1 MQLNKLL
8 TQREA
13 QHRII
18 AISLEKIEDEDMSNS
33 SRRKLLQIL
42 EDKLKAVRNLNEKIA
57 NHADVEDL
65 VTELVSSEQYI
76 IDLELKL
83 DIIREKGSNC
93 NKNQNS
99 REDRTRTPDRS
110 TPQSSQVSLDSS
122 ASYHKLPKLTLP
134 HFTGNITEWQSFW
147 DCFESSVHL
156 NTALSEVQKFSYLRS
171 LLHDEA
177 ASCIAGFQL
186 THVNYRK
193 AVDLLKERF
202 GQPHKIISAYMKSLL
217 KLPRPENST
226 HSLQCFNDKLET
238 LIRGLESL
246 GQCQESYG
254 DLLVPIIREK
264 LPNNLKRN
272 MARDHGNRQW
282 KLNELRDAIQKEVN
296 ILQEGETTEV
306 HFPTASFFTGSR
318 NSPQKQKKKA
328 GPTVD
333 QAKSFG
339 QKITCPF
346 CGDQHSPIDCKNVET
361 VEKRLKCVKDKRLCF
376 NCLGEGHQIVRCKSR
391 FRCRHCQRKHHT
403 SICHQKTTN
412 SLNPD
417 AAPFQPETKGLHNAT
432 VLHSTTQPRQNVLL
446 KTAVTKVS
454 SLNFTQE
461 AHILFD
467 EGAQRSF
474 ISQKLADDL
483 QLNPTGT
490 EIVNLA
496 SFGQESQNVRH
507 IETATVYLITD
518 RNEKIA
524 IDVLIVP
531 AIAVPLSNVQ
541 REVKTL
547 KYLRGLKLAHPVT
560 DDGFEI
566 SLLIGADSY
575 WKIVQNRVIRGKGP
589 TAVQSKIG
597 YLLSGPR
604 PINKENNK
612 VAQHM
617 MNVITS
623 PPNPLDL
630 ERFWKLES
638 LGITLEEEAGGPSD
652 LKLYMDTC
660 ISFSEGKYIA
670 KLPWKEDHPP
680 LPTNY
685 AMALRRTETMIRRLR
700 KEPCLFDKY
709 GEIISEQIKP
719 GFIEEVSDSS
729 VPNHQVHYIPHHG
742 VKKDSVTTPIRIVY
756 DCSCRQSADKPSL
769 NDCLKSTPPEL
780 NDLAG
785 ILIRLRL
792 NKYAITTDIEK
803 ALLHVS
809 LHEKDR
815 DVTRF
820 LWLKDPSNPESSM
833 TTYRFKAVL
842 FGATCSPFI
851 LCTTIIKHL
860 ENNRDIWVSTHLL
873 RDIYVDNIISSFPT
887 ESDVTDFFRDT
898 RTMMAAANFNLRSW
912 NSNCRSVREA
922 TKSDQILD
930 KDKFS
935 KILGLRWDAINDV
948 ISFPE

>member
-42 EDKLKAVRNLNEKIA
+42 EDKLEAVRNLNEKIA

-177 ASCIAGFQL
+177 ASCIARFQV

-217 KLPRPENST
+217 ELPRPENST
-226 HSLQCFNDKLET
+226 HSLQYFNDKLET

-296 ILQEGETTEV
+296 ILQEGETTEAMEV

-361 VEKRLKCVKDKRLCF
+361 
-376 NCLGEGHQIVRCKSR
+376 
-391 FRCRHCQRKHHT
+391 RK
-403 SICHQKTTN
+403 
-412 SLNPD
+412 
-417 AAPFQPETKGLHNAT
+417 
-432 VLHSTTQPRQNVLL
+432 
-446 KTAVTKVS
+446 
-454 SLNFTQE
+454 
-461 AHILFD
+461 
-467 EGAQRSF
+467 
-474 ISQKLADDL
+474 
-483 QLNPTGT
+483 
-490 EIVNLA
+490 
-496 SFGQESQNVRH
+496 
-507 IETATVYLITD
+507 
-518 RNEKIA
+518 
-524 IDVLIVP
+524 
-531 AIAVPLSNVQ
+531 
-541 REVKTL
+541 
-547 KYLRGLKLAHPVT
+547 
-560 DDGFEI
+560 
-566 SLLIGADSY
+566 
-575 WKIVQNRVIRGKGP
+575 
-589 TAVQSKIG
+589 
-597 YLLSGPR
+597 
-604 PINKENNK
+604 
-612 VAQHM
+612 
-617 MNVITS
+617 
-623 PPNPLDL
+623 
-630 ERFWKLES
+630 
-638 LGITLEEEAGGPSD
+638 
-652 LKLYMDTC
+652 
-660 ISFSEGKYIA
+660 
-670 KLPWKEDHPP
+670 
-680 LPTNY
+680 
-685 AMALRRTETMIRRLR
+685 
-700 KEPCLFDKY
+700 
-709 GEIISEQIKP
+709 
-719 GFIEEVSDSS
+719 
-729 VPNHQVHYIPHHG
+729 
-742 VKKDSVTTPIRIVY
+742 
-756 DCSCRQSADKPSL
+756 
-769 NDCLKSTPPEL
+769 
-780 NDLAG
+780 
-785 ILIRLRL
+785 
-792 NKYAITTDIEK
+792 
-803 ALLHVS
+803 
-809 LHEKDR
+809 
-815 DVTRF
+815 
-820 LWLKDPSNPESSM
+820 
-833 TTYRFKAVL
+833 
-842 FGATCSPFI
+842 
-851 LCTTIIKHL
+851 
-860 ENNRDIWVSTHLL
+860 
-873 RDIYVDNIISSFPT
+873 
-887 ESDVTDFFRDT
+887 
-898 RTMMAAANFNLRSW
+898 
-912 NSNCRSVREA
+912 
-922 TKSDQILD
+922 
-930 KDKFS
+930 
-935 KILGLRWDAINDV
+935 
-948 ISFPE
+948 